1 MKQVSWKASALMM
14 LMISCGNRDKQEKS
28 MITDKMVVSK
38 EPETVATAIVKKELF
53 NTELFFNGKAECL
66 EKQEVRL
73 QVSEPLL
80 QVLVVNGQKVAAG
93 QVIARQDASALQRKL
108 QRAAET
114 LQQAEIALDDR
125 LIDYGYRLAD
135 SNRIPPDIL
144 KMARIKSNFNAARL
158 DYADV
163 KRELQKTEITAP
175 LSGKIVNFST
185 KAGTYG
191 QNMQVLCTIVEDKSM
206 QIVFPILE
214 SEYASIKT
222 GMSIVVA
229 PVDYPD
235 KKCLGKVMAIN
246 PQVDAHG
253 MISVTGMVANSGGE
267 LLDGMSVQVTLQSA
281 MGARLQV
288 PLSAVVERQGRQVV
302 FTLVDGHARWNYVE
316 IAERNAINVIVTKG
330 LQEGQ
335 KIIVSHNATLA
346 HNAVVTERMLK

>member
-1 MKQVSWKASALMM
+1 MKHVSWKAST
-14 LMISCGNRDKQEKS
+14 LMILIISCSNQAKQERTLV
-28 MITDKMVVSK
+28 TDKIVVSK
-38 EPETVATAIVKKELF
+38 EPEAVATAIAKKEMF

-66 EKQEVRL
+66 EKQEIRL

-80 QVLVVNGQKVAAG
+80 QVLVVNGQNVTAG

-108 QRAAET
+108 QRVAES

-144 KMARIKSNFNAARL
+144 KMARIKSNYNAARL

-163 KRELQKTEITAP
+163 KRELLKTEITAP
-175 LSGKIVNFST
+175 FSGKIVNLST

-191 QNMQVLCTIVEDKSM
+191 QNLQVLCSIVEDKSM

-214 SEYASIKT
+214 SEYTYVKT
-222 GMSIVVA
+222 GMSIVVT

-235 KKCLGKVMAIN
+235 KKCVGKIMSIN

-253 MISVTGMVANSGGE
+253 MISVTGVVANGSSN
-267 LLDGMSVQVTLQSA
+267 LLDGMSVQVTAQSA
-281 MGARLQV
+281 LGARLQV
-288 PLSAVVERQGRQVV
+288 PLAAVVERQGRQVV
-302 FTLVDGHARWNYVE
+302 FTLEDGRARWNYVE
-316 IAERNAINVIVTKG
+316 IAERNATNVVVTNG

-335 KIIVSHNATLA
+335 KIIISHNATLA